1 MPRKNTTRPGAGDL
15 YKTQRE
21 YYKRV
26 YSSGGPAPWDTA
38 FDGEW
43 LERKL
48 KSLGLAGGRRALD
61 LGAGRGRG
69 ARILKKAGWRV
80 AAMDYLAE
88 PLAGAKGRTD
98 GGAWLVQGDA
108 FEPPF
113 APRSFDLA
121 LDWGVFHHTRRRD
134 TAAFLRSVTAL
145 LKPSGVFL
153 LGCFST
159 KFRHPGEKRRKRNWT
174 RHNGHYDRFSTRSEL
189 RGLFSPFFLVDSIDE
204 DPKGFYLLAM
214 TLKERT

>member
-1 MPRKNTTRPGAGDL
+1 MPRKNPARPGAADL
-15 YKTQRE
+15 YETQRE
-21 YYKRV
+21 YYRRV
-26 YSSGGPAPWDTA
+26 YSSGRFAPWETA
-38 FDGEW
+38 FDGKW
-43 LERKL
+43 LERTL
-48 KSLGLAGGRRALD
+48 RRLGPADGRMALD

-88 PLAGAKGRTD
+88 PLAAAKEP

-134 TAAFLRSVTAL
+134 TAAFLRAVTAL

-174 RHNGHYDRFSTRSEL
+174 RHNGHYDRFSTKSEL
-189 RGLFSPFFLVDSIDE
+189 RGLFAPLFRVDSIDE

-214 TLKERT
+214 TLKGRS